1 MAFRQATGRKI
12 EVEKHPKTVRALMRR
27 HLREE
32 GKLIIDL
39 CPIWDMHENS
49 VYRRFYDK
57 RPYSPQYI
65 ESFIEFLKLDEFDA
79 TELRLLGAIEAGW
92 KLRPQLGVLLK

>member
-1 MAFRQATGRKI
+1 MAFRPATGRKI
-12 EVEKHPKTVRALMRR
+12 EVEKNPKSVRAVMRR

-39 CPIWDMHENS
+39 CDPWNMHKNS

-57 RPYSPQYI
+57 RAYPPQYI
-65 ESFIEFLKLDEFDA
+65 EAFIQFLKLDDFDA
-79 TELRLLGAIEAGW
+79 TELRVLGAIEAGW
-92 KLRPQLGVLLK
+92 DLRKQLGRLLK